1 MPAVSVI
8 ISVYNVEPYMARCA
22 RSLFGQTLR
31 DMEFVFVDDCTP
43 DRSVEVMK
51 EVLEEFPDR
60 KSQVKVFRMPCNSGQ
75 ALVRMKGL
83 ELATGDYLAHCDADD
98 WVEADAYEK
107 AYGKALSGGFDIVTF
122 NFRKGSDGN
131 WVNCSSGSVPG
142 KELSDIMTGA
152 VMGSLWCRLFKRSLA
167 DGLALPAG
175 NMAEDMALSIQMTAK
190 AKRIGHLDA
199 VLYSYFVRPDSI
211 SHSAGMEAALA
222 RQESMYA
229 NTRLCAGL
237 LQPYADKFGA
247 ADMLIFKYRSRHY
260 LEPYVHHKEVYRKW
274 RSTFPEIDREL
285 LAARGVPPETKFW
298 YVLIRLHLYHLWKV
312 LSGKHSLI

>member
-98 WVEADAYEK
+98 WVGADAYEK

-131 WVNCSSGSVPG
+131 WVNCSSGSLPG
-142 KELSDIMTGA
+142 KELSDIMTGT

-190 AKRIGHLDA
+190 AKKIGHLDA

-211 SHSAGMEAALA
+211 SHSSGMEAALA

-229 NTRLCAGL
+229 NTRLCTGL
-237 LQPYADKFGA
+237 LQPYADKYSA

-260 LEPYVHHKEVYRKW
+260 LEPYVHHKAVYRKW
-274 RSTFPEIDREL
+274 RNTFPEVDGEL
-285 LAARGVPPETKFW
+285 LGARGISLETKFW
-298 YVLIRLHLYHLWKV
+298 YILIRLHLYHPWKV
-312 LSGKHSLI
+312 LSGKL

>member
-51 EVLEEFPDR
+51 EVLEEFPHR

-107 AYGKALSGGFDIVTF
+107 AYWKALSGGFDIVTF

-142 KELSDIMTGA
+142 KELSDIMTGT

-211 SHSAGMEAALA
+211 SHAAGMEAALA
-222 RQESMYA
+222 RQESIYA
-229 NTRLCAGL
+229 NTRVCVEFLRSFAG
-237 LQPYADKFGA
+237 QYSE
-247 ADMLIFKYRSRHY
+247 ADMLFFKYRSRHY
-260 LEPYVHHKEVYRKW
+260 LEPYVHHKAVYRKW
-274 RSTFPEIDREL
+274 RNTFPEVDGEL
-285 LAARGVPPETKFW
+285 LGARGISLETKFW
-298 YVLIRLHLYHLWKV
+298 YILIRLHLYHPWKV
-312 LSGKHSLI
+312 LSGKL

>member
-8 ISVYNVEPYMARCA
+8 ISVYNVEPYMARCS
-22 RSLFGQTLR
+22 RSWFGQTLR

-51 EVLEEFPDR
+51 EVLEEFPHR

-122 NFRKGSDGN
+122 DFRKGGDGN
-131 WVNCSSGSVPG
+131 WVNCSSGSLPG

-211 SHSAGMEAALA
+211 SHSPGMEAALA

-237 LQPYADKFGA
+237 LQPFADKYST

-260 LEPYVHHKEVYRKW
+260 LEPYVHHKAVYRKW
-274 RSTFPEIDREL
+274 RNTFPEVDGEL
-285 LAARGVPPETKFW
+285 LGARGISLETKFW
-298 YVLIRLHLYHLWKV
+298 YILIRLHLYHPWKV
-312 LSGKHSLI
+312 LSGKL